1 MTYKHNEVQNVI
13 SKKTWIVF
21 PLASKHLQLL
31 SWPMK
36 CCFPFQNLKLN
47 KIIHSTQDNNMKC
60 ETDSIEFRNN
70 STRNSNCS
78 M

>member
-1 MTYKHNEVQNVI
+1 MIYKRNVVQNVI
-13 SKKTWIVF
+13 SKKTLIIF
-21 PLASKHLQLL
+21 PLASKHLPLL

-36 CCFPFQNLKLN
+36 CCFPFQNLKL
-47 KIIHSTQDNNMKC
+47 KIIRSTKDNNMKC
-60 ETDSIEFRNN
+60 ETDNMESRNN